1 MLAIGRTQI
10 QSWTI
15 QSVKQKENTTVS
27 KGSRECF
34 RRKYWAGTVVQHA
47 APLSLCSTGIPYECQ
62 VMSQLLWFRFSS
74 LLKTWRSR
82 RGWPKSTGAHKSY
95 WFLASDWF
103 SSKLMRS
110 VGESV
115 GFQHMKPSLS
125 VFPCFSVKS
134 VLQTK
139 RICKSN
145 IIIPQ
150 LGTGFRP
157 SCSTSNSSLLPG
169 KIAEDGPDTWVPA
182 NTWEPQPGFPG
193 PGPHTAVM
201 AIGK

>member
-1 MLAIGRTQI
+1 MAKVHRGTQKLLVPGFRLV
-10 QSWTI
+10 QLQAYEVSWG
-15 QSVKQKENTTVS
+15 VS
-27 KGSRECF
+27 WVS
-34 RRKYWAGTVVQHA
+34 A
-47 APLSLCSTGIPYECQ
+47 YE
-62 VMSQLLWFRFSS
+62 
-74 LLKTWRSR
+74 T
-82 RGWPKSTGAHKSY
+82 
-95 WFLASDWF
+95 
-103 SSKLMRS
+103 
-110 VGESV
+110 
-115 GFQHMKPSLS
+115 LS

-134 VLQTK
+134 VLQIK
-139 RICKSN
+139 RIYKSN

-193 PGPHTAVM
+193 PGPHPAVM